1 MDFIPKDEYIGT
13 MICRTM
19 IQRQA
24 IWCQCAL
31 IVHATL
37 TLTCYA
43 SIQKMSMDMD
53 IASAVIL
60 TMATVIHFCSAE
72 HVETGPITPVAW
84 LNMEKKLER
93 FILAIVFICVL
104 PIGAHLY
111 LAVLVLFFT
120 IVMYYIP
127 HKAIYPLVSLTVIYY
142 APMVMIPVAIIWTLA
157 KNQYEKWFKE
167 TNGTPFS
174 ANEIKMAYA
183 WKSAFILMEAFLL
196 WYVRCIHR
204 FPGTIRWHPL
214 IVACV
219 SSMIGCMYC
228 TYYRLPTTVSADA
241 IIVSSSHQMAAS
253 LTAATKCCHCKQY
266 IESLDMEST
275 FGDGFRYNHAC

>member
-1 MDFIPKDEYIGT
+1 MDFIPENEYIGT
-13 MICRTM
+13 ALCRTM

-24 IWCQCAL
+24 IWCQCAI

-60 TMATVIHFCSAE
+60 TMSLVIHFCSAE
-72 HVETGPITPVAW
+72 HVDTGPITPVDW
-84 LNMEKKLER
+84 LKMENKLES
-93 FILAIVFICVL
+93 FILATVFIGVL
-104 PIGAHLY
+104 PIQSHLY
-111 LAVLVLFFT
+111 LTVLVLVFS
-120 IVMYYIP
+120 VLVYYIP
-127 HKAIYPLVSLTVIYY
+127 DTLSYSLVSLTVMYY
-142 APMVMIPVAIIWTLA
+142 APMIMIPVVIIWALA
-157 KNQYEKWFKE
+157 KNRYEKWFKE

-174 ANEIKMAYA
+174 GNEIKMAYA
-183 WKSAFILMEAFLL
+183 WKSVFILTEAFLL

-214 IVACV
+214 ILACL
-219 SSMIGCMYC
+219 SSLIGCLYC
-228 TYYRLPTTVSADA
+228 SYYRLPTVVSHDA

-253 LTAATKCCHCKQY
+253 LTAATACSHCKQH
-266 IESLDMEST
+266 IESLNIEST
-275 FGDGFRYNHAC
+275 FRGGF